1 MKLNKVLIYLFVF
14 KVLFVSSA
22 NLVLA
27 NAPSSLDGYKM
38 SSVFDTIEGEKIN
51 AMQYFIGS
59 NFYRLNTDNTNWTQ
73 VEYQWIP
80 SGSTGKFQFGSVN
93 AEYGY
98 YEATLNFSNNTF
110 EIYYED
116 SETSRMYGGN
126 GTFSYSK
133 FSSDE
138 LPFNRFFSDD
148 IQNLYNQGYILPFQD
163 YGMTASIYNGS
174 YTISGTSPSLSERW
188 PESGTNTL
196 LSLDRD
202 WTVQG
207 SAFTNSNIPFTSITL
222 EADIEAQFQLEVHL
236 RINSSSIQYLI
247 QYERFDVLNYNTQEL
262 SGRENFVEFNPNKER
277 SFRIWNSANEKS
289 FHLEW
294 FNGTTWQ
301 NLNSFNWSNGSLSK
315 QASSSNITTQAGGA
329 SMYSLNDWESMSNYY
344 FNPQM
349 EFGVPD
355 SLTVN
360 LGDQGFTSFSVTEG
374 APEPDPEYAPSSL
387 VGKIYK
393 GSMNDTYQFIDGSNA
408 IFYHKDNNFQ
418 SSEVS
423 NITYTWNPNGNSG
436 TLTTSLD
443 ETTSLSFTS
452 AVEGSFSWNE
462 QESGETSSGTFTLEE
477 ATTGNAPSS
486 LVGDSMIVGTTTYIF
501 KENGVVTIRTTTGS
515 EETTYGF
522 VKSGNNEIVF
532 KIPAHAD
539 GVTSTIYKMT
549 FSSTGEGTLSEGGS
563 GSFQYFIDGNNQ
575 PSSKGWMWFDEYP
588 WVYSNVEAGWLYF
601 KPTGSKL
608 MVYSIE
614 DQAWREM
621 TE

>member
-98 YEATLNFSNNTF
+98 YEAILNFSNNTF
-110 EIYYED
+110 EVYYED

-133 FSSDE
+133 YSSDE

-148 IQNLYNQGYILPFQD
+148 IQNLYNQGYLLPFQD

-174 YTISGTSPSLSERW
+174 YTIFGTSPSLSERW

-247 QYERFDVLNYNTQEL
+247 QYERFDVLNYKTQAL

-349 EFGVPD
+349 EFGIPD

-360 LGDQGFTSFSVTEG
+360 LGDQGFTSLEFFRYRRSTRTR
-374 APEPDPEYAPSSL
+374 SQ
-387 VGKIYK
+387 VGICTILARRRERFIREV
-393 GSMNDTYQFIDGSNA
+393 MNDTYR
-408 IFYHKDNNFQ
+408 K
-418 SSEVS
+418 
-423 NITYTWNPNGNSG
+423 
-436 TLTTSLD
+436 
-443 ETTSLSFTS
+443 
-452 AVEGSFSWNE
+452 
-462 QESGETSSGTFTLEE
+462 
-477 ATTGNAPSS
+477 
-486 LVGDSMIVGTTTYIF
+486 
-501 KENGVVTIRTTTGS
+501 
-515 EETTYGF
+515 
-522 VKSGNNEIVF
+522 
-532 KIPAHAD
+532 
-539 GVTSTIYKMT
+539 
-549 FSSTGEGTLSEGGS
+549 
-563 GSFQYFIDGNNQ
+563 
-575 PSSKGWMWFDEYP
+575 
-588 WVYSNVEAGWLYF
+588 
-601 KPTGSKL
+601 
-608 MVYSIE
+608 
-614 DQAWREM
+614 
-621 TE
+621 